1 MNRLERD
8 FGMTRQSE
16 RSRRGA
22 ALAVVFTLGMVLF
35 LLVGAAFVLFKA
47 NTDSFGHSRRRTR
60 ALRAAESGAML
71 AMHVLAAEPDL
82 LGTGAVFALPMDGDS
97 AGWIPIPGTGDRALV
112 MVDPSNTTGGMEN
125 GLVEIRSRGRSGGQ
139 TRDVVVRAAEDYPSR
154 YILLC
159 DRSTP
164 RGLLSDGYY
173 LDGPLHCNGGIHFSS
188 NSPDSSGDPY
198 VARAST
204 TAEGGFHFADCGR
217 SALPHPE
224 GSSVWVRPYST
235 LRQGRPFWTDQ
246 ADSVSF
252 ETMRERF
259 GRIFFRP
266 PPGSV
271 RITGG
276 RMIIDGTH
284 IYLKRAETMRADT
297 VDIRGVPLLLQ
308 DTGMS
313 PLYVK
318 TRRRPEQP
326 LTILARGD
334 IYIYGQVD
342 GPTVST
348 GGPLALATMG
358 DLVIAED
365 PELTGRQD
373 WPEPWDVETDRNLSV
388 RAVLAAPQGELRAKN
403 PGLPRGTTRLAVT
416 GSLTQRGFGR
426 TGSAGNGYD
435 LRLTY
440 DRGLSGRHPPGFPP
454 LGRWTMLSWRQDA
467 EYGNEEIDDD
477 MF

>member
-1 MNRLERD
+1 MID
-8 FGMTRQSE
+8 GKG
-16 RSRRGA
+16 RRGA

-82 LGTGAVFALPMDGDS
+82 LASGAVFALPMDGDS

-112 MVDPSNTTGGMEN
+112 MVDPSNASGGMEN
-125 GLVEIRSRGRSGGQ
+125 GLVEIRSRGRSAGQ
-139 TRDVVVRAAEDYPSR
+139 TRDVVIRAAEDFPSR

-159 DRSTP
+159 DGGTP

-173 LDGPLHCNGGIHFSS
+173 LDGPLHCNGAIHFSS
-188 NSPDSSGDPY
+188 ATPDSSGDPY

-204 TAEGGFHFADCGR
+204 TEEGGFHFSDCGR
-217 SALPHPE
+217 ADSPHPE
-224 GSSVWVRPYST
+224 GSAVWVRPYST

-252 ETMRERF
+252 EILRERF
-259 GRIFFRP
+259 GRVFLDP
-266 PPGSV
+266 PTGSV
-271 RITGG
+271 RIGGG
-276 RMIIDGTH
+276 RMIIDGDLA
-284 IYLKRAETMRADT
+284 YLKRAETMPAET
-297 VDIRGVPLLLQ
+297 LDIRGVPLLIQ

-318 TRRRPEQP
+318 TSRRPDRA

-342 GPTVST
+342 GPTVSS
-348 GGPLALATMG
+348 GGPLALVTMG

-365 PELTGRQD
+365 PELAGRQD

-388 RAVLAAPQGELRAKN
+388 RAVLAAPQGKLRARN
-403 PGLPRGTTRLAVT
+403 PGLPRQAARLTIT
-416 GSLTQRGFGR
+416 GSLTQRDFGR
-426 TGSAGNGYD
+426 TGSAARGYD
-435 LRLTY
+435 LRLAY

-467 EYGNEEIDDD
+467 EYGDEEIDDD